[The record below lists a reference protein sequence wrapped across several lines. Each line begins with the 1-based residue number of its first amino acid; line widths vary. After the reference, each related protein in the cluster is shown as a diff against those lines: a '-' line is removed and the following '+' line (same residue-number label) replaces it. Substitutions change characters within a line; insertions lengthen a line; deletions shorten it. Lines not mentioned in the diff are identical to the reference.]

1 MLISAALLSRTI
13 SSGYETDDDK
23 VRFFL
28 FQNTETTM
36 TTLVIAWS
44 KVVFAIT
51 LSRIVWS
58 RYLKYFLWFVMITA
72 NLILIPGMMSIW
84 IPACADPRKVF
95 RPAYP
100 TCMNHI
106 KLQYLGGTTI
116 GRIGSGTRGRKEMRT
131 ELADPSQ
138 YTAASSTSCS
148 PCSPGS
154 SSASCCWTRARSWA

>member
-1 MLISAALLSRTI
+1 VVSAALISAAI
-13 SSGYETDDDK
+13 ASGYMTDK
-23 VRFFL
+23 QKINFFMY
-28 FQNTETTM
+28 QNTGVAM
-36 TTLVIAWS
+36 TTLATAWS
-44 KVVFAIT
+44 KVSFAIT
-51 LSRIVWS
+51 LYRIIRN

>member
-1 MLISAALLSRTI
+1 MVSAALISAAI
-13 SSGYETDDDK
+13 ASGYATDEQK
-23 VRFFL
+23 VDFFL
-28 FQNTETTM
+28 YQNTGVAM
-36 TTLVIAWS
+36 TTLATAWS
-44 KVVFAIT
+44 KVSFAIT
-51 LSRIVWS
+51 LYRIIRN

-116 GRIGSGTRGRKEMRT
+116 GTTLSNPRKRRT
-131 ELADPSQ
+131 QLTNLLQ
-138 YTAASSTSCS
+138 CMAALSMSCW